1 MYNMKLIITGDKIE
15 MYKYT
20 KILQDDYKVDN
31 ANVKGR
37 GSGGDRNRKST
48 LHKAKTK
55 IIRIVNSNNWTHFI
69 TLTFATNISIEDS
82 KDKMNKFLKRVK
94 YHHPNIKYLYVIE
107 LQQSGRPHFHLL
119 VSEYV
124 NNLKDL
130 WGYGFINCKEITN
143 KNGAGMYISKYI
155 TKDPIDTSCK
165 LYGYSRNCNLPEEI
179 RLINNQ
185 PIEEIVRELGKNI
198 VYTGTYDI
206 EITKNRVHYYVL
218 EGEE

>member
-20 KILQDDYKVDN
+20 KILQEGYKVDN
-31 ANVKGR
+31 SNVKGR
-37 GSGGDRNRKST
+37 GKGGDRNRKIT

-55 IIRIVNSNNWTHFI
+55 IIRIVNSNSWSHFI
-69 TLTFATNISIEDS
+69 TLTFANDISIEDS
-82 KDKMNKFLKRVK
+82 KLAMNKFLKLVR
-94 YHHPNIKYLYVIE
+94 YHFEDIKYLYVIE

-119 VSEYV
+119 VSEYIGILGV
-124 NNLKDL
+124 
-130 WGYGFINCKEITN
+130 INCKEITN

-155 TKDPIDTSCK
+155 TKDPIDTSYK
-165 LYGYSRNCNLPEEI
+165 LYGYSRNCNLPREI

-185 PIEEIVRELGKNI
+185 SIEEVVKELGKNI
-198 VYTGTYDI
+198 VYTSTYDI

-218 EGEE
+218 EEEEE